1 MDAIKRLF
9 ETQPLDSRWVSGL
22 ALAQGCAFLTA
33 LSATASTALAN
44 RGASAPAWQSFFIYV
59 LLGGF
64 YVPYHARQKSR
75 ESEADDASGAGG
87 HGTGFTEP
95 APPPPSSPPL
105 STGLTPQG
113 TSSSSRTPARYA
125 LLAFIDTQANYWIV
139 KAFRYTS
146 LTSVTLLDCAAV
158 PFSMALSIA
167 ILGSS
172 YSRAHIAGGALSFC
186 GLALLVLTDTKSGG
200 GSGGSNPPLG
210 DFMVIVAAALYAS
223 SNVLQERALLE
234 GASTSEVLAAIG
246 GMGAVISGIQCAVFE
261 LKDLSKVGRAAGAE
275 GFLEMAAF
283 AGSLFAMYSLV
294 PEVLR
299 RSGSAAFNVGMLS
312 SDLWAV
318 LARVVFFAGFTAAS
332 FLSFAA
338 SFVLVAFGTVVFA
351 SAGDPLR
358 LGGERRRE
366 YEVLDED
373 LEDRPAAPPL

>member
-158 PFSMALSIA
+158 PFSMALSLPYSAAATPGLI
-167 ILGSS
+167 
-172 YSRAHIAGGALSFC
+172 SRAARYRS
-186 GLALLVLTDTKSGG
+186 
-200 GSGGSNPPLG
+200 
-210 DFMVIVAAALYAS
+210 
-223 SNVLQERALLE
+223 
-234 GASTSEVLAAIG
+234 
-246 GMGAVISGIQCAVFE
+246 
-261 LKDLSKVGRAAGAE
+261 
-275 GFLEMAAF
+275 
-283 AGSLFAMYSLV
+283 AGSRCSCSRIRRAVEDPAV
-294 PEVLR
+294 P
-299 RSGSAAFNVGMLS
+299 
-312 SDLWAV
+312 
-318 LARVVFFAGFTAAS
+318 T
-332 FLSFAA
+332 
-338 SFVLVAFGTVVFA
+338 
-351 SAGDPLR
+351 LR
-358 LGGERRRE
+358 L
-366 YEVLDED
+366 
-373 LEDRPAAPPL
+373 ATSWSS

>member
-9 ETQPLDSRWVSGL
+9 QAQPADPRWLSGL
-22 ALAQGCAFLTA
+22 GLAQCTAFLTA

-75 ESEADDASGAGG
+75 EAEAEGAGG
-87 HGTGFTEP
+87 QGLGFTDL
-95 APPPPSSPPL
+95 APPPPSTPL
-105 STGLTPQG
+105 STGLTAQG
-113 TSSSSRTPARYA
+113 SPGSSRTPARYA

-158 PFSMALSIA
+158 PFSMALSVA

-172 YSRAHIAGGALSFC
+172 YSRAHIAGGALSFG
-186 GLALLVLTDTKSGG
+186 GLALLVLTDTESGG

-246 GMGAVISGIQCAVFE
+246 GIGAVISGLQCAVFE
-261 LKDLSKVGRAAGAE
+261 LKDLSKVGYAAGAE
-275 GFLEMAAF
+275 GFLELAAF
-283 AGSLFAMYSLV
+283 AASLFAMYSLV

-332 FLSFAA
+332 FASFAA

-351 SAGDPLR
+351 SAGDPLQVR
-358 LGGERRRE
+358 TGEQRRR
-366 YEVLDED
+366 YVILDED
-373 LEDRPAAPPL
+373 LVDPEPTV

>member
-1 MDAIKRLF
+1 MHRFPHGSVRDRLHSAG
-9 ETQPLDSRWVSGL
+9 EPRGERAGL
-22 ALAQGCAFLTA
+22 AVVLHLRSARWILRA
-33 LSATASTALAN
+33 LPRAAEIA
-44 RGASAPAWQSFFIYV
+44 RG
-59 LLGGF
+59 GGRGRGR
-64 YVPYHARQKSR
+64 P
-75 ESEADDASGAGG
+75 GL
-87 HGTGFTEP
+87 GFTDL
-95 APPPPSSPPL
+95 APPPPSTPL
-105 STGLTPQG
+105 STGLTAQG
-113 TSSSSRTPARYA
+113 SPGSSRTPARYA

-158 PFSMALSIA
+158 PFSMALSVA

-172 YSRAHIAGGALSFC
+172 YSRAHIAGGALSFG
-186 GLALLVLTDTKSGG
+186 GLALLVLTDTESGG

-246 GMGAVISGIQCAVFE
+246 GIGAVISGLQCAVFE

-283 AGSLFAMYSLV
+283 AASLFAMYSLV

-332 FLSFAA
+332 FASFAA

-358 LGGERRRE
+358 TGEQRRR
-366 YEVLDED
+366 YVILDED
-373 LEDRPAAPPL
+373 LVDPEPTV

>member
-1 MDAIKRLF
+1 M
-9 ETQPLDSRWVSGL
+9 
-22 ALAQGCAFLTA
+22 
-33 LSATASTALAN
+33 
-44 RGASAPAWQSFFIYV
+44 
-59 LLGGF
+59 
-64 YVPYHARQKSR
+64 
-75 ESEADDASGAGG
+75 
-87 HGTGFTEP
+87 
-95 APPPPSSPPL
+95 
-105 STGLTPQG
+105 
-113 TSSSSRTPARYA
+113 
-125 LLAFIDTQANYWIV
+125 

-186 GLALLVLTDTKSGG
+186 GLALLVVTDTKSGG

-373 LEDRPAAPPL
+373 LEDRPAPQPL